1 MSELATPLCNVL
13 EATGYLSDGRPAA
26 ASVTI
31 CNGDD
36 SHGRRSFRPDV
47 QWRSPAAQKSY
58 FKYAENPSNDEIGTW
73 QREVWNE
80 GAVPLLWI
88 VGRDSTDLYN
98 GFGLPQKANNAAR
111 NRLDTFRHVESTD
124 GLSSRDKDLGLIELN
139 ARAGRL
145 AMETGEFWRQEPRVN
160 RKTTVDR
167 HLLSELAILEKT
179 LLRAELSIDETQ
191 GLIGRSIFAKYLV
204 DRQIITKE
212 RLRRKCGHGT
222 LQDVLRERSATER
235 LFNWLTNTF
244 NGDMFPSASKTPD
257 IRHLEQ
263 VARFL
268 DAEDPHSGQRS
279 LFPYRFD
286 LIPVELLSAI
296 YEQFVHSADAE
307 SRDSAAKSA
316 GVYYTPLAAV
326 SLILEEVMQGLTGTE
341 TVLDI
346 TCGSGVFLVEALRR
360 LVDLKAGA
368 GKPTRKMIRDTLYK
382 QVHGIDISPAAVRI
396 AAFSLYLAALELDPD
411 PRPNRMIR
419 FAPIIGK
426 TLLVGDAHS
435 IEIVPEGAKIS
446 AKKTNHEKFDLIV
459 GNPPFTENRDR
470 GEKRKIDAV
479 QPPQDRSL
487 VFAERARYFSHD
499 KTRFG
504 LILRATPFFSRGKGR
519 TAAQNLVQELSPVT
533 LVNLSNC
540 SSWLFDK
547 ANVPV
552 IVLLARY
559 RQQQDAKHMM
569 LVQTHRSP
577 SGHQGHTFDIGP
589 GDVAKLHVASWKR
602 NANLFKAAFL
612 GNYHDLLLLDHL
624 FDTQKT
630 LSSRLD
636 EIGTKFS
643 EGLKPGRNGRQDATF
658 LRRLPLLESDDVIP
672 FSLRTP
678 IHEFDAKTAAR
689 TRKREIYKAPLLLV
703 HEFVKST
710 SNGYRPVVTISKED
724 LVFTNTCYGASF
736 PSDRIEIAHLLAA
749 VLSSAFASWYFIMTG
764 STFGLWARRLLQADL
779 EAIPIPDLEQAIRSK
794 SGQRLVA
801 LAKSFRNHLPNRDGW
816 KNLDEIVFDLYE
828 LDDIDRMLMQ
838 DGLFRASWQ
847 WKSGWLASSAP
858 ASKDDLFEYVR
869 AFLSIMDPWFY
880 TSNKHRM
887 RAEIYDLKPSEPL
900 RVIRFVLEDRPPPS
914 VMGIS
919 SSGGSL
925 RDLLF
930 RTGSRL
936 DFSFAS
942 ALTGAQEFRVT
953 DHSEVVIVKPAAR
966 RHWLRGTAMTDAR
979 SVLAESG
986 AAG

>member
-1 MSELATPLCNVL
+1 MSELAAPLCNVL

-80 GAVPLLWI
+80 GTVPLLWI

-98 GFGLPQKANNAAR
+98 GFALPQEARNATR
-111 NRLDTFRHVESTD
+111 NRLDTFSHVEPGD
-124 GLSSRDKDLGLIELN
+124 LRLPRDNELGLADLD

-167 HLLSELAILEKT
+167 RLLSDLAALERA
-179 LLRAELSIDETQ
+179 LLAADLPIDDAQ

-204 DRQIITKE
+204 DRRIITVE
-212 RLRRKCGHGT
+212 RLKRKCGYGT
-222 LQDVLRERSATER
+222 LQDVLRDRSSTER
-235 LFNWLTNTF
+235 LFRWLADTF
-244 NGDMFPSASKTPD
+244 NGDLFPSAGTMPD
-257 IRHLEQ
+257 TVHLELA
-263 VARFL
+263 ARFL
-268 DAEDPHSGQRS
+268 DAEDPDGQKS

-286 LIPVELLSAI
+286 LIPVELISTI

-307 SRDSAAKSA
+307 TQDSAARSA

-326 SLILEEVMQGLTGTE
+326 SLILEEVTQGLTGKE

-360 LVDLKAGA
+360 LVALKAGK

-382 QVHGIDISPAAVRI
+382 QVHGVDISAAAVRI

-411 PRPNRMIR
+411 PQPDSKIR
-419 FAPIIGK
+419 FDPIIGK

-435 IEIVPEGAKIS
+435 IEITPEGVNASNAKIS
-446 AKKTNHEKFDLIV
+446 HGKFDLII

-470 GEKRKIDAV
+470 GARKKIGAA
-479 QPPQDRSL
+479 QPLRDRSL
-487 VFAERARYFSHD
+487 VFVERAKYFSHD

-504 LILRATPFFSRGKGR
+504 MILRATPFFSRGKGR
-519 TAAQNLVQELSPVT
+519 VAAQSLVQSLSPVT
-533 LVNLSNC
+533 LVNLSSC

-559 RQQQDAKHMM
+559 REQQEAKHMM
-569 LVQTHRSP
+569 LVQTHWSP
-577 SGHQGHTFDIGP
+577 SGRQGHTFDIVP
-589 GDVAKLHVASWKR
+589 GDVAKLHVESWRR
-602 NANLFKAAFL
+602 NADLFKAAFF
-612 GNYHDLLLLDHL
+612 GSYHDLLLLDRL
-624 FDTQKT
+624 FDTRKA
-630 LSSRLD
+630 LSSHLNA
-636 EIGTKFS
+636 IGRKFRK
-643 EGLKPGRNGRQDATF
+643 GLESGRNGRQDATF
-658 LRRLPLLESDDVIP
+658 LQELPLLEGTDIGP
-672 FSLRTP
+672 FSLRVP
-678 IHEFDAKTAAR
+678 IRKFHAEKAAR
-689 TRKREIYKAPLLLV
+689 ARQREIYEAPLLIA
-703 HEFVKST
+703 HEFIKST
-710 SNGYRPVVTISKED
+710 SNGYRPVVAISEQS
-724 LVFTNTCYGASF
+724 LVYKNTCYGVSL
-736 PSDRIEIAHLLAA
+736 PSDKIEIAHLLSA

-764 STFGLWARRLLQADL
+764 STFGIWVRRLLPADL
-779 EAIPIPDLEQAIRSK
+779 EAIPIPDLEQAIRSEV
-794 SGQRLVA
+794 GQRLVT
-801 LAKSFRNHLPNRDGW
+801 LARSFRKRAPNKEDWRH
-816 KNLDEIVFDLYE
+816 LDETVFDLYE
-828 LDDIDRMLMQ
+828 FDDSDRMLMR

-847 WKSGWLASSAP
+847 WEAGWLESSTP
-858 ASKDDLFEYVR
+858 ASQADLSEYAR
-869 AFLSIMDPWFY
+869 AFLSILDPWFY
-880 TSNKHRM
+880 ATNERRM
-887 RAEIYDLKPSEPL
+887 RAEIYDLASFEPL
-900 RVIRFVLEDRPPPS
+900 RVVRFVLEDHPPPS
-914 VMGIS
+914 VIGIFPS
-919 SSGGSL
+919 EGSL

-942 ALTGAQEFRVT
+942 ALTGAQELRVT